1 MHANASGAKQRH
13 QDAFAKAMDQ
23 LDEYQRQAVTHID
36 GPVAVIA
43 GPGAGK
49 THILAAR
56 VGYILNETD
65 ARPENI
71 LCLTF
76 TDAGVNAMRA
86 RLLQFI
92 GPEAHHV
99 PIFTFHAFCN
109 AVIQDNL
116 EWFGRRELEPISDLE
131 RIEISRR
138 ILDGLEPEHPL
149 RAGQTNPYVY
159 ERQFRDLIQLMKRED
174 WTYEYVSNCIDVWLE
189 DLPNRPEYRY
199 NRNGRGFQKGDLK
212 QMQIAEEHTRMERL
226 RAAAKLFA
234 EYEEAMFKARR
245 YDYDDMILWVL
256 RAFERHEFLLRNYQE
271 RYHYFMVDEYQ
282 DTNGAQNEVLHK
294 LIEYWDD
301 PNVFIVGDDDQSVY
315 EFQGARLHNLAQFIQ
330 TFAESI
336 ELIVLPNNYRSS
348 QHILDA
354 ASSVIRQNSLR
365 VVNKFAELGIEK
377 HLKAKHP
384 EFAGLEI
391 RPVLRV
397 FPNPLH
403 EFTSIL
409 QQIQD
414 WQAEGV
420 PLESIAL
427 IYVRHRQAELLQ
439 RMLERAGIPFQT
451 RRRPDILK
459 LPLMHNLQDLFRYF
473 ALEARH
479 PGSGEYLLFRLLH
492 VDFLGI
498 SPSDISRLALY
509 MARLEGNRPFW
520 RAILHNSEILQA
532 AGVADLE
539 AFHRLSRCLDELQ
552 YALVNENLIGF
563 TERVINRTGL
573 LAFILS
579 QPDAVSAME
588 ILRTFFDLVE
598 RESQRSR
605 TRLTVDRLLEIL
617 DSYSENDLTIEVQRQ
632 TEPLAGV
639 QLLTAHSA
647 KGLEFDR
654 VFMLD
659 AVKTEWES
667 GNRGGRGHFPLP
679 ETLTRSGE
687 ADELEARRRLFYVAM
702 TRAKSW
708 LQISWSTENAQ
719 GKALSAS
726 RFVDEL
732 QEEMDVEIQPGVLPR
747 AELLKGLTAGLSEI
761 PKISLAVPDTTRVAA
776 LLENYA
782 LSISGSNQYLNC
794 PLEFYH
800 LQVLRVPAPFSDHAA
815 YGSAL
820 HLALRRYYER
830 MLADREHTFPDLPTF
845 KFLFEEEM
853 RRLES
858 RFAPGRFDHYLQTGL
873 SRIEGLHRQ
882 EEWRAHRGVKVEYTI
897 RRTHIEGVPLTGV
910 IDKIEFHPRL
920 EVVVSDYKT
929 GKPERNKLNG
939 PTRQDPLG
947 KPFWRQLAFYKILY
961 ESFDLSSRIVKK
973 GALTFL
979 DPDAKGH
986 FQTYEVEFDPAEI
999 SEFKSLILQTY
1010 ERIKAQDFYTGC
1022 GKSDCV
1028 WCNFLQHREPVNSF
1042 SLPEIEA
1049 LDDTR

>member
-1 MHANASGAKQRH
+1 MQSNSYGARQRH
-13 QDAFAKAMDQ
+13 QDAFAKAMEQ
-23 LDEYQRQAVTHID
+23 LDEYQRRAVTHIE

-116 EWFGRRELEPISDLE
+116 EWFGRRELEPVSDLE
-131 RIEISRR
+131 RIEIFRS
-138 ILDGLEPEHPL
+138 ILDSLDPEHPL
-149 RAGQTNPYVY
+149 RAGQTNPYVF

-174 WTYEYVSNCIDVWLE
+174 WTYEHISSCIDSWLE

-199 NRNGRGFQKGDLK
+199 SRSGRGYQKGDLK
-212 QMQIAEEHTRMERL
+212 QMKIDEEHARMERL
-226 RAAAKLFA
+226 RAASKLFA
-234 EYEEAMFKARR
+234 EYEEAMFKSRR

-271 RYHYFMVDEYQ
+271 RYLYFLVDEYQ
-282 DTNGAQNEVLHK
+282 DTNGAQNEILHK
-294 LIEYWDD
+294 LIDYWDD

-330 TFAESI
+330 TFADSI

-354 ASSVIRQNSLR
+354 ASSVIRQNILR
-365 VVNKFAELGIEK
+365 VINKFADLGIEK
-377 HLKAKHP
+377 ELKARHP
-384 EFAGLEI
+384 EFAALEI
-391 RPVLRV
+391 RPMLRV
-397 FPNPLH
+397 FPNQLH
-403 EFTSIL
+403 EYTAIV
-409 QQIQD
+409 QQIQC
-414 WQAEGV
+414 WQAADV
-420 PLESIAL
+420 PLESIAV
-427 IYVRHRQAELLQ
+427 IYVRHRQSEMLQ

-451 RRRPDILK
+451 RRRPDMLK
-459 LPLMHNLQDLFRYF
+459 LPLLQHLQELFRYF
-473 ALEARH
+473 AAEARS

-492 VDFLGI
+492 IEFLGI
-498 SPSDISRLALY
+498 SPGDINKLAMY
-509 MARLEGNRPFW
+509 MAGMEDKRPFW
-520 RAILHNSEILQA
+520 RSILGDTALLQA
-532 AGVADLE
+532 AGVNDLE
-539 AFHRLSRCLDELQ
+539 AFHRLSLCLDELQ
-552 YALVNENLIGF
+552 YAMVNENLIGF
-563 TERVINRTGL
+563 TERVINRSGL
-573 LAFILS
+573 LSFTLS
-579 QPDAVSAME
+579 RPDAVAAME
-588 ILRTFFDLVE
+588 VLRTFFDLVE
-598 RESQRSR
+598 RESHRSR
-605 TRLTVDRLLEIL
+605 GRLTADRLLEIM
-617 DSYSENDLTIEVQRQ
+617 DSYAENDLAIEVQRQ
-632 TEPLAGV
+632 AEPFTGV

-654 VFMLD
+654 VFILD
-659 AVKTEWES
+659 AVKNEWES

-719 GKALSAS
+719 GKTLSAT

-732 QEEMDVEIQPGVLPR
+732 REEMTIDIESGIVPR
-747 AELLKGLTAGLSEI
+747 AELTQGLTLLLSEKQK
-761 PKISLAVPDTTRVAA
+761 PGESGPDAAKVAA
-776 LLENYA
+776 LLESYA
-782 LSISGSNQYLNC
+782 LSISGLNQYLNC
-794 PLEFYH
+794 PLEFFH
-800 LQVLRVPAPFSDHAA
+800 LQVLRVPAPYSDHAS

-820 HLALRRYYER
+820 HLAIRRYYER
-830 MLADREHTFPDLPTF
+830 MLADKEHVYPDLPTF

-853 RRLES
+853 RRIES
-858 RFAPGRFDHYLQTGL
+858 RFAPGRFDQYLQTGL

-882 EEWRAHRGVKVEYTI
+882 DDWRAYRDVKVEYTI
-897 RRTHIEGVPLTGV
+897 RRTHLDGVPLTGV
-910 IDKIEFHPRL
+910 IDKIEFHPQL

-929 GKPERNKLNG
+929 GKPERSKLNG
-939 PTRQDPLG
+939 PAAKDPYG

-961 ESFDLSSRIVKK
+961 ESFDLSSSIVKK

-979 DPDAKGH
+979 DPDAGGQ
-986 FQTYEVEFDPAEI
+986 FQTFEIEFDPMEI
-999 SEFKSLILQTY
+999 SAFKALIIQTY
-1010 ERIKAQDFYTGC
+1010 ERIKAQEFYTGC

-1028 WCNFLQHREPVNSF
+1028 WCNFLGHKEPVNSF
-1042 SLPEIEA
+1042 ALPEIEA